1 MHDVTSAT
9 SVPVSSGLL
18 YTLRVLVLAHAV
30 SLLVAASF
38 AGQALVYGDTSLV
51 ADLATA
57 ETHVMIGMVAHLVGL
72 LQVIAAVLYWRPGRG
87 AGWPALAS
95 LALFLLGI
103 AQHFLLIFVG
113 LGAHVPNG
121 VLMFGLLALTT
132 VWAWSPSAARRR

>member
-9 SVPVSSGLL
+9 SVSPVSSGLL

-30 SLLVAASF
+30 SLLVAAMF
-38 AGQALVYGDTSLV
+38 AGQALVFTDTGIV
-51 ADLATA
+51 ADLGVA
-57 ETHVMIGMVAHLVGL
+57 ETHVMIGMVSHLIGL
-72 LQVIAAVLYWRPGRG
+72 LQIVAAVLYWRPGRG

-95 LALFLLGI
+95 LALFVLGI
-103 AQHFLLIFVG
+103 AQHFLLAIG

-132 VWAWSPSAARRR
+132 VWAWSPSASRRR